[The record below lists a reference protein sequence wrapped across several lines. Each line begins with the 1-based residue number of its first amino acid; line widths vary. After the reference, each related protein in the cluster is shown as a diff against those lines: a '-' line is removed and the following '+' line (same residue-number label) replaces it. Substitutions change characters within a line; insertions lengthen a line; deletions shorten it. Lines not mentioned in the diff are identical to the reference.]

1 MKSIAGGWD
10 NGFMLSNSIAD
21 GNRPYS
27 SRSVISFGIYFTV
40 KHLLNLVKGYAEFM
54 NMLKLSS
61 LMRLFAKNCWRSK
74 AKRWG
79 FDLALPSQ
87 TLIELVIKLIVWWT
101 FKTVYS
107 IQMQYFHGNQK
118 SANQALRAMAL
129 LWNFHPYCQKIQRDC
144 LSTRSP
150 FRDLNGFSYHNHWLR
165 NLLIASSLN
174 GRGIGRFLEHK
185 LI

>member
-107 IQMQYFHGNQK
+107 IKCNTFMAIK
-118 SANQALRAMAL
+118 SPLIKLCEQWLCCGIFIPIAKRFNVTVSLLDRRLETSMAFLTITTGSVIFWL
-129 LWNFHPYCQKIQRDC
+129 LLPSMAEVSVDF
-144 LSTRSP
+144 
-150 FRDLNGFSYHNHWLR
+150 LNTN
-165 NLLIASSLN
+165 
-174 GRGIGRFLEHK
+174 
-185 LI
+185 